1 MTKWNEETDYSVMWD
16 GVRKGQ
22 LMGFELLTLETF
34 FYPVAPAGTQTHV
47 FLIMSPS
54 STLS

>member
-1 MTKWNEETDYSVMWD
+1 
-16 GVRKGQ
+16 
-22 LMGFELLTLETF
+22 MGFELLTQETF
-34 FYPVAPAGTQTHV
+34 FYPVAPAGSQTHV